1 MDYYAKYSELRRDID
16 SHRWGYNDTLILITM
31 ISTFFV
37 WGVVL
42 SIAPL
47 ITTWP
52 FIPKYFDVYII
63 FSSPA
68 GLLLGN
74 FFLGYISDKSGRKKL
89 FLFTVIL
96 TSFGLIGISLL
107 KNPYLMIFFIFIS
120 EFGLGGDE
128 TISLAYLSELLP
140 LKYRGVVLIETSNV
154 ANISIVIM
162 AAIFLFIPSSVYIDK
177 FSLFTIAIL
186 GFIISFITR
195 LKLSESI
202 RWDYLKKHNIKEKIK
217 INFKKIINFISL
229 SFIAITIVVGFAFSS
244 LVLGPYEFPKYS
256 SLIIFGSTI
265 GGTITGIIGGFYMG
279 KSRRKIVSL
288 IGYTGMFIVWLIV
301 LIFLKFILSNIL
313 YLIIMISISGIF
325 GEFGWASREMLEP
338 ENFETSYRGMGIGGV
353 RMVGYSVYIISVF
366 LLANKTIYF
375 YLYYL
380 LIIYLIGFLGS
391 IIYYIYGRETKD
403 MSVI

>member
-1 MDYYAKYSELRRDID
+1 MDSYVKYAEIRKSID
-16 SHRWGYNDTLILITM
+16 SHKWNYNDTLILITM
-31 ISTFFV
+31 ASTFFV

-52 FIPKYFDVYII
+52 FIPEYFDVYII
-63 FSSPA
+63 FSSPT
-68 GLLLGN
+68 GLLSGN
-74 FFLGYISDKSGRKKL
+74 FFLGYMSDKLGRKKL

-96 TSFGLIGISLL
+96 TSSGLIGISLL
-107 KNPYLMIFFIFIS
+107 KNPYLMIIFVFIS

-140 LKYRGVVLIETSNV
+140 LKYRGAILIETSNV
-154 ANISIVIM
+154 ANISIVVM

-177 FSLFTIAIL
+177 LSLFVIAIL

-195 LKLSESI
+195 LKLNESM

-217 INFKKIINFISL
+217 IDFKKIISFISL
-229 SFIAITIVVGFAFSS
+229 SFIGITIIVGFAFSS
-244 LVLGPYEFPKYS
+244 LVLGPYEFPAYS
-256 SLIIFGSTI
+256 ALIIFGSTL
-265 GGTITGIIGGFYMG
+265 GGTLTGIIGGFYMG
-279 KSRRKIVSL
+279 KSKRKIVSL
-288 IGYTGMFIVWLIV
+288 IGYSGMLIVWIII
-301 LIFLKFILSNIL
+301 LIFLKFVLSNIL

-325 GEFGWASREMLEP
+325 GEFGWATREMLEP
-338 ENFETSYRGMGIGGV
+338 ENFETAHRGAGIGGV
-353 RMVGYSVYIISVF
+353 RMIGYSVYIISVF

-380 LIIYLIGFLGS
+380 LIIYLIGFIGS
-391 IIYYIYGRETKD
+391 LIYYIYGKETKN
-403 MSVI
+403 MSVV